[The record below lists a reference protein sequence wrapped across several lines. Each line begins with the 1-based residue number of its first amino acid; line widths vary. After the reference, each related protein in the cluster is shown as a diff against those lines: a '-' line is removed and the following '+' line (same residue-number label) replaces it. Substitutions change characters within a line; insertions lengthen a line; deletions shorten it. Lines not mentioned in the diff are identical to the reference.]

1 MMTRMP
7 KQIRHQLTY
16 DAPLAEVAAMLRDP
30 GFRTRVCEYQHVL
43 RSSVA
48 IEPDGPGMRVR
59 IEQVQTARGIPS
71 FATKFV
77 GDEIEIVQEETWS
90 GPEQGR
96 LELTFPGK
104 PGDARGTATL
114 AESDGRTVETVDLT
128 VKVSIPLVGGK
139 LEGLIGDLV
148 VKALKAE
155 NTVGREWLSAP

>member
-30 GFRTRVCEYQHVL
+30 GFRTRVCEYQDVL

-77 GDEIEIVQEETWS
+77 GDEIEIVQEETWT
-90 GPEQGR
+90 GPENG
-96 LELTFPGK
+96 ELVLTIPGK
-104 PGDARGTATL
+104 PGEGRGTATL
-114 AESDGRTVETVDLT
+114 TESNGRTVETVDLT

-139 LEGLIGDLV
+139 LEGLISDLII
-148 VKALKAE
+148 KALKAE
-155 NTVGREWLSAP
+155 NAVGREWLSS

>member
-1 MMTRMP
+1 MMTRMS

-30 GFRTRVCEYQHVL
+30 GFRTRVCEYQDVL

-77 GDEIEIVQEETWS
+77 GDEIEIVQEETWT
-90 GPEQGR
+90 GPENG
-96 LELTFPGK
+96 ELVLTIPGK
-104 PGDARGTATL
+104 PGEGRGTATL
-114 AESDGRTVETVDLT
+114 TESNGRTVETVDLA

-139 LEGLIGDLV
+139 LEGLISDLII
-148 VKALKAE
+148 KALKAE
-155 NTVGREWLSAP
+155 NAVGREWLSS

>member
-1 MMTRMP
+1 MMTRMS

-48 IEPDGPGMRVR
+48 MEPDGPGMRVR
-59 IEQVQTARGIPS
+59 IEQVETERGIPS

>member
-30 GFRTRVCEYQHVL
+30 GFRTRVCEYQDVL

-77 GDEIEIVQEETWS
+77 GDEIEIVQEETWT
-90 GPEQGR
+90 GPANG
-96 LELTFPGK
+96 ELVLTIPGK
-104 PGDARGTATL
+104 PGEGRGTATL
-114 AESDGRTVETVDLT
+114 TESNGRTVETVDLT

-139 LEGLIGDLV
+139 LEGLISDLII
-148 VKALKAE
+148 KALKAE
-155 NTVGREWLSAP
+155 NAVGREWLSS

>member
-30 GFRTRVCEYQHVL
+30 GFRTRVCEYQDVL

-77 GDEIEIVQEETWS
+77 GDEIEIVQEETWT
-90 GPEQGR
+90 GPANG
-96 LELTFPGK
+96 ELVLTIPGK
-104 PGDARGTATL
+104 PGEGRGTATL
-114 AESDGRTVETVDLT
+114 TESNGRTVETVDLT

-139 LEGLIGDLV
+139 LEGLISDLII
-148 VKALKAE
+148 KALKAE
-155 NTVGREWLSAP
+155 NAVGREWLST